1 MKSIDDKINDVSIL
15 KFNKNVTG
23 YAKKQSLEL
32 RFFDIFKTGG
42 IELFGIDKLKSINL
56 KNIELKIIENDNH
69 FLTSHAFKDKYLYEW
84 LEKNI

>member
-1 MKSIDDKINDVSIL
+1 MIYVQ
-15 KFNKNVTG
+15 TG
-23 YAKKQSLEL
+23 NL
-32 RFFDIFKTGG
+32 RFFCSICPYVIDVNESIQVY
-42 IELFGIDKLKSINL
+42 DKLKNIDS